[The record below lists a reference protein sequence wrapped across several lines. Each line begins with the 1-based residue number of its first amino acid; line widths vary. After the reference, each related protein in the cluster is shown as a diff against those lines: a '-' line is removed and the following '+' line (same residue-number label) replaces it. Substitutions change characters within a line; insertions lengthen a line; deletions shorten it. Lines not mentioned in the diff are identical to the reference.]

1 MKKPSAKQKTSAG
14 QAKKKRPSPL
24 DTIFSGV
31 DIEGLRNMLLD
42 AVATE
47 DGSVEDMIT
56 EFVSAE
62 PTSLDEMPDSD
73 AIAELCEEL
82 DRLRIDA
89 NGGDPE
95 AREAL
100 KRARGL
106 IDEAAERDL
115 IHPGILMILG
125 RAFAGSQV
133 DIGDP
138 ARASMGR
145 MVLDGLFHEPG
156 DQAYRE
162 LVQPLFNALEGDDFS
177 LHEEVRCLSAIFPS
191 DYRARIVECFAAD
204 ARDRARRGAAGFLLD
219 PDEAIALAAV
229 RGLAASA
236 ARRGLD
242 VVSRRRVALIRPWLP
257 AARREALD
265 RAFPPGD
272 SASEEASASVVK
284 TVASACDGSG
294 AATLIATV
302 KRGARFA
309 VVALMTKPSGIADL
323 YLVEDLPKVKAEA
336 LAVSARGGSTCA
348 ETPFETWLR
357 LLRLA
362 LGRNLASGSPP
373 PFGTVQAM
381 EALGLEFL
389 VPDVSTTADVIDS
402 LLADFPAR
410 NDADMIEEAHKAVL
424 GAEAAGDWFEAGEA
438 VEDLLRSTANP
449 EAGARAL
456 LEIFIFH
463 DGAPSGRI
471 SAR

>member
-1 MKKPSAKQKTSAG
+1 M
-14 QAKKKRPSPL
+14 
-24 DTIFSGV
+24 
-31 DIEGLRNMLLD
+31 
-42 AVATE
+42 
-47 DGSVEDMIT
+47 
-56 EFVSAE
+56 
-62 PTSLDEMPDSD
+62 
-73 AIAELCEEL
+73 
-82 DRLRIDA
+82 
-89 NGGDPE
+89 
-95 AREAL
+95 
-100 KRARGL
+100 
-106 IDEAAERDL
+106 
-115 IHPGILMILG
+115 
-125 RAFAGSQV
+125 
-133 DIGDP
+133 
-138 ARASMGR
+138 
-145 MVLDGLFHEPG
+145 
-156 DQAYRE
+156 
-162 LVQPLFNALEGDDFS
+162 VQPLFNALEGDDFS

-309 VVALMTKPSGIADL
+309 VVALMTKPSGIADS

-373 PFGTVQAM
+373 PFGAVQAM
-381 EALGLEFL
+381 EALGLESL

-438 VEDLLRSTANP
+438 VEDLLRPTANP

-456 LEIFIFH
+456 LENSSSTTARLLGEPVRADRPCAGRCLARVGRPGH
-463 DGAPSGRI
+463 PRRRPARRHPPDGSDRREKRSRVLPLRTVSALLLPLPTAPAGSSG
-471 SAR
+471 S